1 LEPSDNFKIIYL
13 SFNKF
18 IVGSYSF
25 IKKIKDQYLF
35 DVLKVIS
42 IYQILKI
49 IQTINNMNIDI
60 IYVIYTGEQVL
71 LLLILNIN
79 NKKKMK

>member
-1 LEPSDNFKIIYL
+1 MVL
-13 SFNKF
+13 
-18 IVGSYSF
+18 IVSL
-25 IKKIKDQYLF
+25 KKIKDQYLF
-35 DVLKVIS
+35 DVLKTIS

-49 IQTINNMNIDI
+49 IQTINNINVGI

>member
-1 LEPSDNFKIIYL
+1 MEIPDNLKIIYL

-18 IVGSYSF
+18 IVSSYSF